1 LAFYLLL
8 LINCNLYFHDVFYDF
23 YASSMVQ
30 DYFKLLY
37 MSIMRGYGGVMWI

>member
-30 DYFKLLY
+30 YILLY
-37 MSIMRGYGGVMWI
+37 KTTLNYYICQL